1 MILNK
6 MAQAC
11 LEIVTEL
18 FPITVTT
25 YRQLRDREHDE

>member
-11 LEIVTEL
+11 LEIVTDL
-18 FPITVTT
+18 FPITVST
-25 YRQLRDREHDE
+25 YREIRGEKL